1 MGSGGR
7 HRISQ
12 IIAGEPRVNKKQF
25 DTKFASAASDEER
38 ISLLDSYAGE
48 LFDKEDYAGAV
59 EVYSQALKIPKQPNV
74 KAYFSGRIGICQFNA
89 GNDKEAFNHLLK
101 SAQLFDPEKP
111 EFMRDMYGFVFFHLG
126 SLYEYYG
133 KTAKSLEVR
142 KVCEQYLTSQEKDTQ
157 WMLYAG
163 LSRNYEALG
172 KHDEAIRYTQKAIQ
186 VLSDNDPGLSYLY
199 ESMANNYMGLQQYQ
213 EAIKHFSRVLELDPK
228 FERRD
233 EVQVRMADCYRHLAN
248 YRMALETYE
257 KILELKQITSKRKD
271 MVWLYL
277 KIAECH
283 FRLESFEKSLL
294 VTLETLRR
302 NPRNKLERAEA
313 RSYLTNSYY
322 ELGRYKEAVEEG
334 EETLKLAK
342 RFPNDDL
349 FYIRMSLSYHK
360 LGDKKAFAT
369 YRALFR
375 SMYLEDSRNK
385 YLDKLA

>member
-1 MGSGGR
+1 MPVER
-7 HRISQ
+7 RRISRNNE
-12 IIAGEPRVNKKQF
+12 GEPGVNKKQF
-25 DTKFASAASDEER
+25 DAKLASAVSDEER
-38 ISLLDSYAGE
+38 ISLLDAYAGE
-48 LFDKEDYAGAV
+48 LFEKESYPEAAGIYA
-59 EVYSQALKIPKQPNV
+59 QAMKMSKQTNV
-74 KAYFSGRIGICQFNA
+74 KAYFTGRIGICQFNA
-89 GNDKEAFNHLLK
+89 GKDKEAFSHLLK
-101 SAQLFDPEKP
+101 SARMFDPEKP

-142 KVCEQYLTSQEKDTQ
+142 KACEEFADSQEKDTK

-172 KHDEAIRYTQKAIQ
+172 KHDEAIRYTQRAIQ

-199 ESMANNYMGLQQYQ
+199 ESMANNYMELQQYH

-233 EVQVRMADCYRHLAN
+233 DIQLRMADCYRHLAN

-257 KILELKQITSKRKD
+257 KLLELKQITSKKQD
-271 MVWLYL
+271 MIWLYL
-277 KIAECH
+277 KIAECY

-294 VTLETLRR
+294 IALETLRR
-302 NPRNKLERAEA
+302 HPRNRLEKVEA
-313 RSYLTNSYY
+313 RSYLTNNYY

-334 EETLKLAK
+334 EQTLKLAK
-342 RFPNDDL
+342 RFPNDDI
-349 FYIRMSLSYHK
+349 FYMRMALCYHK

-369 YRALFR
+369 YRALFK
-375 SMYLEDSRNK
+375 SMYREDTRNK
-385 YLDKLA
+385 YMEKLV

>member
-1 MGSGGR
+1 MADTGYP
-7 HRISQ
+7 RI
-12 IIAGEPRVNKKQF
+12 IVGEPRVNKKQF
-25 DTKFASAASDEER
+25 DSKLANVVSVEEK
-38 ISLLDSYAGE
+38 ISLLDAYAGE
-48 LFDKEDYAGAV
+48 LFDKEEYSEAINRF
-59 EVYSQALKIPKQPNV
+59 SQALKLAKQPNV
-74 KAYFSGRIGICQFNA
+74 KAYFTGRIGICHFNA
-89 GNDKEAFNHLLK
+89 GNDKEAFSYLLK
-101 SAQLFDPEKP
+101 STKLFQPDKS

-126 SLYEYYG
+126 SLYEYHG
-133 KTAKSLEVR
+133 KTSQALEVR
-142 KVCEQYLTSQEKDTQ
+142 KTCEQHIGSQEKDTQ

-213 EAIKHFSRVLELDPK
+213 EAIKHFSRILEIDPH

-233 EVQVRMADCYRHLAN
+233 DIQLRMADCYRHLSN

-257 KILELKQITSKRKD
+257 KILELKQITSKQKD

-277 KIAECH
+277 KIAECY

-294 VTLETLRR
+294 IALETLRR

-334 EETLKLAK
+334 EETLQLAK

-349 FYIRMSLSYHK
+349 FYMRMALSYHK
-360 LGDKKAFAT
+360 LGDKKSFAT
-369 YRALFR
+369 YRALFK
-375 SMYLEDSRNK
+375 SMYREDGRNK
-385 YLDKLA
+385 YLEKLA

>member
-1 MGSGGR
+1 M
-7 HRISQ
+7 
-12 IIAGEPRVNKKQF
+12 NKKQF
-25 DTKFASAASDEER
+25 DTRLAKTFSEEGK
-38 ISLLDSYAGE
+38 IALMDAYAGE
-48 LFDKEDYAGAV
+48 LFDKENYSEAAKIF
-59 EVYSQALKIPKQPNV
+59 SQALKLSKQPNV
-74 KAYFSGRIGICQFNA
+74 KAYFAGRIGVCHFSA
-89 GNDKEAFNHLLK
+89 GNDQEALKNLLK
-101 SAQLFDPEKP
+101 SKQLFEPDKP
-111 EFMRDMYGFVFFHLG
+111 EFMSDMYGFVHFHLG
-126 SLYEYYG
+126 SLYEYHG
-133 KTAKSLEVR
+133 KVSSSLDAR
-142 KVCEQYLTSQEKDTQ
+142 KVCEQYINSQEKDTQ

-233 EVQVRMADCYRHLAN
+233 EIQLRMADCYRHLAN

-257 KILELKQITSKRKD
+257 KLLELKQITSKRKD

-277 KIAECH
+277 KIAECY

-294 VTLETLRR
+294 VALETLRR
-302 NPRNKLERAEA
+302 NPRNRLERTEA

-322 ELGRYKEAVEEG
+322 EMGRYKEAVEEG
-334 EETLKLAK
+334 EQTLKLSK

-349 FYIRMSLSYHK
+349 FYMRMALSYHK
-360 LGDKKAFAT
+360 LGDQKCFAT

-375 SMYLEDSRNK
+375 SMYREDGRNK
-385 YLDKLA
+385 YLDKLT

>member
-1 MGSGGR
+1 
-7 HRISQ
+7 
-12 IIAGEPRVNKKQF
+12 VNKKQF
-25 DTKFASAASDEER
+25 DAKLAKAVSDEER
-38 ISLLDSYAGE
+38 ISLLDAYAGE
-48 LFDKEDYAGAV
+48 LFDKENYSDSI
-59 EVYSQALKIPKQPNV
+59 EVCSQALKLSKLPNV
-74 KAYFSGRIGICQFNA
+74 KAYFSGRIGICHFNA

-101 SAQLFDPEKP
+101 SAKLFDPSKP

-142 KVCEQYLTSQEKDTQ
+142 KVCEEYADSQEKDTQ

-199 ESMANNYMGLQQYQ
+199 ESMANNYMGLQQYH
-213 EAIKHFSRVLELDPK
+213 EAIKHFSRVLELDPH

-233 EVQVRMADCYRHLAN
+233 EVQLRMADCYRHLAN
-248 YRMALETYE
+248 YRMALQTYE
-257 KILELKQITSKRKD
+257 KILELKQITSRKQD
-271 MVWLYL
+271 IIWLYL

-294 VTLETLRR
+294 IALETLRR
-302 NPRNKLERAEA
+302 NPRNRLEKAEA
-313 RSYLTNSYY
+313 RGYLTNNYY
-322 ELGRYKEAVEEG
+322 ELGRYKDAVEEG
-334 EETLKLAK
+334 EETLKIAK

-349 FYIRMSLSYHK
+349 FYMRMALSYHK
-360 LGDKKAFAT
+360 LGDKKSFAT
-369 YRALFR
+369 YRALFK
-375 SMYLEDSRNK
+375 SMNREDNRNK
-385 YLDKLA
+385 YLDKLV

>member
-1 MGSGGR
+1 M
-7 HRISQ
+7 
-12 IIAGEPRVNKKQF
+12 
-25 DTKFASAASDEER
+25 
-38 ISLLDSYAGE
+38 
-48 LFDKEDYAGAV
+48 LF
-59 EVYSQALKIPKQPNV
+59 
-74 KAYFSGRIGICQFNA
+74 
-89 GNDKEAFNHLLK
+89 
-101 SAQLFDPEKP
+101 
-111 EFMRDMYGFVFFHLG
+111 
-126 SLYEYYG
+126 
-133 KTAKSLEVR
+133 
-142 KVCEQYLTSQEKDTQ
+142 
-157 WMLYAG
+157 AG

-233 EVQVRMADCYRHLAN
+233 EIQLRMADCYRHLAN

-257 KILELKQITSKRKD
+257 KILELKQITSNRKD

-294 VTLETLRR
+294 IALEILRH
-302 NPRNKLERAEA
+302 NPRNKLEKAEA

-342 RFPNDDL
+342 RFHNDDL
-349 FYIRMSLSYHK
+349 FYFRMVLSYHK
-360 LGDKKAFAT
+360 LGDKKSFAT
-369 YRALFR
+369 HRAIFRTMYR
-375 SMYLEDSRNK
+375 EDSRNK